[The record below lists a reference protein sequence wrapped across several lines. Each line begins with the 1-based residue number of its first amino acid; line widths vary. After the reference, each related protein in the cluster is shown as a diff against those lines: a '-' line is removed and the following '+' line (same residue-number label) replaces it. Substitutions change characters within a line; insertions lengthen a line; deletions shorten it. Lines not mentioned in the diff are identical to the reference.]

1 MATAL
6 TLHFAAGYTERIGKE
21 REAQQQDKK
30 KKRMGE
36 LGSQLA
42 AVQKK

>member
-1 MATAL
+1 L
-6 TLHFAAGYTERIGKE
+6 PAAGHTERIGKE
-21 REAQQQDKK
+21 RDQQQQDKK

-42 AVQKK
+42 GVAAKK